1 MATTNTTESQ
11 RISGEGKEVLILT
24 EDDASALRA
33 LLYEVADEQR
43 FRAIVKHHRL
53 ALGSNQID
61 SLVWL
66 WQKLN

>member
-11 RISGEGKEVLILT
+11 RISGEGKEILVLT
-24 EDDASALRA
+24 EEDASALRA

-43 FRAIVKHHRL
+43 FRDMARHYGL
-53 ALGSNQID
+53 ALGSKQID